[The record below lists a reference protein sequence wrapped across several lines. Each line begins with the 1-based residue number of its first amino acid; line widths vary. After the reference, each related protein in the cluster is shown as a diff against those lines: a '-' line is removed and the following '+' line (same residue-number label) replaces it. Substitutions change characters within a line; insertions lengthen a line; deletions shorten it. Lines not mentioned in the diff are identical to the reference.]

1 MYAQLWKTWNFN
13 ESVGT
18 KTVKQSKVLNC
29 VKKGLVNFVYFYIAL
44 NNQELYLLWAFS
56 HLKLQPSRATTD
68 LTWLEQNYPLTNAV
82 LNYCIYYLPTDNLWQ
97 FPPTLKT
104 AFQSRAERNGK
115 KTDVLKCTQV
125 EFMWLP
131 DSLHF
136 VSPGLLWGWSHHDEL
151 FCGKNG
157 FVWNLCCCR
166 SFSVAQINLYLH
178 VSLNLFSYLYNS
190 KLPKVTQSQ
199 RATAQHKHYLTEP
212 EVTPRFCEA
221 SGYHSLG
228 FLPAECKKEY
238 GIKKGHPDSLISKAQ
253 ATELQ
258 GDLRG
263 PGCILSMNET
273 LAQDY
278 KSRDWFDIAHYS
290 SMPE

>member
-1 MYAQLWKTWNFN
+1 MYTSGIHVAARFITLHQSWALMGVKPSWWIVLWKKW
-13 ESVGT
+13 
-18 KTVKQSKVLNC
+18 LR
-29 VKKGLVNFVYFYIAL
+29 
-44 NNQELYLLWAFS
+44 
-56 HLKLQPSRATTD
+56 LK
-68 LTWLEQNYPLTNAV
+68 Y
-82 LNYCIYYLPTDNLWQ
+82 
-97 FPPTLKT
+97 
-104 AFQSRAERNGK
+104 
-115 KTDVLKCTQV
+115 
-125 EFMWLP
+125 
-131 DSLHF
+131 
-136 VSPGLLWGWSHHDEL
+136 
-151 FCGKNG
+151 
-157 FVWNLCCCR
+157 LCCCR